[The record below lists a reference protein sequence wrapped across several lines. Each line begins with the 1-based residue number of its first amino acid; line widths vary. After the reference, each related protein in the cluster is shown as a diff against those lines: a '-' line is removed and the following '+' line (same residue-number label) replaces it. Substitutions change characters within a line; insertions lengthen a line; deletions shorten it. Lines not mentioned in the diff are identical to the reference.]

1 LLYMGFHQRR
11 VVVDF
16 VELYLLRFAQAAK
29 PEQAHPEAQAQ
40 QDAGLLLLL
49 LTRESQEHLY
59 LCAPYN
65 SAFLTNAAH
74 GGLI

>member
-29 PEQAHPEAQAQ
+29 PEQEAQAKNHRGMPLFELNSLPLPHGRQ
-40 QDAGLLLLL
+40 RIIDV
-49 LTRESQEHLY
+49 S
-59 LCAPYN
+59 PYG
-65 SAFLTNAAH
+65 ATKGRA
-74 GGLI
+74 